1 MATLFMLA
9 AVVGG
14 TVLLF
19 QFALTM
25 FGFMHIGGDF
35 GDSLS
40 LDDASGSDS
49 LDHVASGT
57 AAWLLSFIS
66 FRSLTAAATF
76 FGLFGLAMRSSGAS
90 PSLQLSSA
98 IIAGLAAMYTVHGM
112 MRMIQK
118 LAQDNTMQ
126 VKRAIGKVGT
136 VYLQV
141 PGENR
146 GTGKVH
152 VTVQGRL
159 EEFEATTLSRDILPV
174 GAKVVVIGVAPSETL
189 VVEAVEREAEPAAA
203 LSQQS

>member
-1 MATLFMLA
+1 MASLFMLC

-14 TVLLF
+14 TVLVF
-19 QFALTM
+19 QFVLTLL
-25 FGFMHIGGDF
+25 GFMHFGGDL
-35 GDSLS
+35 GDLS
-40 LDDASGSDS
+40 VDDASGAES
-49 LDHVASGT
+49 LDHMASGT

-98 IIAGLAAMYTVHGM
+98 IVAGLAAMYAVHGM
-112 MRMIQK
+112 MRIMQK

-126 VKRAIGKVGT
+126 IKRAIGKVGT

-159 EEFEATTLSRDILPV
+159 EEFEATTLSRDNLPV

-189 VVEAVEREAEPAAA
+189 VVEPVGVEAEPAVA